1 MICFLGMESAEKLNL
16 WDIFCLATGTMIS
29 SGLFILP
36 AIAYKYSGPAIIL
49 AYFLAGLLIIP
60 AVFSK
65 SELISAMPKAGG
77 TYFFI
82 ERSFGPLLGI
92 LGGLASWFSLSLK
105 SAFALI
111 GIGAFLEYFFPL
123 ASGPQLYFLIKLT
136 AASFCIVFVVVNI
149 FSVKFTARIQNLMVT
164 FLLLAGFTYIILGV
178 REVAWQNFQPFFPQG
193 VASLLPVTGMI
204 FISYGGLTKV
214 ASIAEDT
221 KNPSRTIP
229 LGMFLSFFVVQI
241 LYCLCVGVTIGI
253 LPPATITS
261 TFTPLTQGA
270 LKLGGL
276 GFGVIL
282 SLAALTAF
290 VSTANAG
297 ILASSRIPLA
307 MAKDDLLPSRFSLVS
322 QRYRTPHIS
331 ILFTGLFMLV
341 LILFLDLEDLVKIA
355 STLMILLFIFVNL
368 SVIIMRE
375 SKVINY
381 RPIFKAPFYPW
392 IQIFGIIIYSFLIFK
407 MGKLPVATGLFFVGA
422 SFTWFLLS
430 FSKIKRH
437 SALMHLVERITAKE
451 FVDTSLEDEL
461 KEILHKRDKIIKD
474 RFDHIIENS
483 LTLDI
488 DEEMSR
494 DDFFKLISEALS
506 LRLAISSEQ
515 IKELLIK
522 REEKSHTVI
531 EKGLAIPHIVVP
543 GEHKF
548 EIVLVRARKGIIFS
562 PQEAPVEIIFVL
574 AGSLDER
581 NFHLR
586 ALMAIAQIV
595 REGGFY
601 NNWMR
606 MKDKKA
612 LKMLVLSST
621 RKRERGL

>member
-1 MICFLGMESAEKLNL
+1 MGSAQKLNL
-16 WDIFCLATGTMIS
+16 WDIFCIATGAMIS

-36 AIAYKYSGPAIIL
+36 AIAYKYSGPSIVL
-49 AYFLAGLLIIP
+49 AYFIAGFLMVPSI
-60 AVFSK
+60 FSQ
-65 SELISAMPKAGG
+65 SELLSAMPKAGG

-82 ERSFGPLLGI
+82 ERSFGPFLGI
-92 LGGLASWFSLSLK
+92 FGGLANWFSLSLK

-111 GIGAFLEYFFPL
+111 GIGVFLEYFFPS
-123 ASGPQLYFLIKLT
+123 ASDPQLYFLIKLT
-136 AASFCIVFVVVNI
+136 AASFCLVFVLVNI
-149 FSVKFTARIQNLMVT
+149 FSVKLTARIQNIMVA
-164 FLLLAGFTYIILGV
+164 FLLLSCFTYILLGISGIS
-178 REVAWQNFQPFFPQG
+178 WQNFQPFFPQG
-193 VASLLPVTGMI
+193 AVSLLPVIGMV
-204 FISYGGLTKV
+204 FISYGGITKI

-221 KNPSRTIP
+221 KNPFRTIP

-241 LYCLCVGVTIGI
+241 LYCLCIAVTIGI
-253 LPPATITS
+253 LSPSAITS

-270 LKLGGL
+270 LKLGGI
-276 GFGVIL
+276 GFGVII

-297 ILASSRIPLA
+297 ILASSRTPLA
-307 MAKDDLLPSRFSLVS
+307 MAKDDLLPSQFSLVS
-322 QRYRTPHIS
+322 KRSQTPYFS
-331 ILFTGLFMLV
+331 IIFTGLFMLI
-341 LILFLDLEDLVKIA
+341 LILFLDLENLVKTA
-355 STLMILLFIFVNL
+355 STLMILLFAFVNL

-381 RPIFKAPFYPW
+381 RPTFKSPLYPW
-392 IQIFGIIIYSFLIFK
+392 VQLIGIIIYGVLIFE
-407 MGKLPVATGLFFVGA
+407 MGKIPLLISVSFVGV
-422 SFTWFLLS
+422 SLIWFVLS
-430 FSKIKRH
+430 VSKIKRH
-437 SALMHLVERITAKE
+437 SALMHLVERVTAKE

-474 RFDHIIENS
+474 RFDHLVEDSIV
-483 LTLDI
+483 LDLE
-488 DEEMSR
+488 EEMNR
-494 DDFFKLISEALS
+494 DDFFQLISEMLS
-506 LRLAISSEQ
+506 SSLGISPSQ
-515 IKELLIK
+515 IKSLLIK
-522 REEKSHTVI
+522 REEESHTVI

-543 GEHKF
+543 GENKF

-562 PQEAPVEIIFVL
+562 AQEIPVQIIFVL

-595 REGGFY
+595 REGNFY